1 MATTKHNQSNLSGTP
16 APELNLVQSKKER
29 KARGVDFDYMDSYN
43 QGEIVRYNN
52 EYNYWL
58 WQQQAEYNSPAA
70 QRARLEAAGLNPNFN
85 SVDSGNLGSIPSS
98 SGSITP
104 SVGKNRALRQ
114 QMYVDSF
121 NALVKSIGEGVSSV
135 SKLSGI
141 PNDVPAYRRMLKEYM
156 GNKVGTSQVEY
167 MLKQIEAVFKSKT
180 ELGIDL
186 GWQFGSNKPDGSIV
200 PTSPDWEKSPLFQNL
215 GLKNE
220 DLNWLVK
227 LRQYDFNNTKP
238 AELKSIQERARQIGA
253 SAGLTEKQ
261 NELFSAMSATK
272 IGAMLGPLLLGLIK
286 LLL

>member
-1 MATTKHNQSNLSGTP
+1 MPTSQLSA
-16 APELNLVQSKKER
+16 APQLDLVQSRSER
-29 KARGVDFDYMDSYN
+29 KSRGVDFDYLDSYN
-43 QGEIVRYNN
+43 QGEITRYNN

-156 GNKVGTSQVEY
+156 GNKLGSSQVEY

-186 GWQFGSNKPDGSIV
+186 GWQFGSNQPDGSIV
-200 PTSPDWEKSPLFQNL
+200 PTSPDWEKSPVFKNL

-220 DLNWLVK
+220 DMQWLVK

-261 NELFSAMSATK
+261 NELFSAMTATK
-272 IGAMLGPLLLGLIK
+272 MGAMLGPLLLGVIK

>member
-1 MATTKHNQSNLSGTP
+1 MAVTQHNQSNLSGTP
-16 APELNLVQSKKER
+16 PPELNLVQSKKER

-43 QGEIVRYNN
+43 QGEITRYNN

-58 WQQQAEYNSPAA
+58 WQQQAEYNSPAQ
-70 QRARLEAAGLNPNFN
+70 QRARLEAAGLNPNYN
-85 SVDSGNLGSIPSS
+85 SVDSGNLGSIPSF

-156 GNKVGTSQVEY
+156 GNKLGSSQVEY

-186 GWQFGSNKPDGSIV
+186 GWAFGSNQPDGSIV
-200 PTSPDWEKSPLFQNL
+200 PTLPDWEKSPVFQNL

-220 DLNWLVK
+220 DMQWLVK
-227 LRQYDFNNTKP
+227 LRQFDFNNTKP
-238 AELKSIQERARQIGA
+238 AELKSIQARARQIGA

-261 NELFSAMSATK
+261 NELFSAMTATK
-272 IGAMLGPLLLGLIK
+272 IGAMLGPLLLGVIK

>member
-1 MATTKHNQSNLSGTP
+1 MAVTKHNQSNLSGTP
-16 APELNLVQSKKER
+16 PPELNLVQSKGER
-29 KARGVDFDYMDSYN
+29 KRRGVDFDYMDSYN
-43 QGEIVRYNN
+43 QGEMVRYNN

-58 WQQQAEYNSPAA
+58 WQQQAEYNSPAQ
-70 QRARLEAAGLNPNFN
+70 QRARLEAAGLNPNYN

-104 SVGKNRALRQ
+104 SIGKNRALRQ

-135 SKLSGI
+135 SKISGI
-141 PNDVPAYRRMLKEYM
+141 PDDIPTYRRLLTQYM
-156 GNKVGTSQVEY
+156 GHNAQSAEYNKI
-167 MLKQIEAVFKSKT
+167 LKSIEAVWRSKT

-186 GWQFGSNKPDGSIV
+186 PLLIPGYGKNGDIWMKD
-200 PTSPDWEKSPLFQNL
+200 PDWDKSPVFQNL

-220 DLNWLVK
+220 DMQWLVK
-227 LRQYDFNNTKP
+227 LREYDFNNTKP
-238 AELKSIQERARQIGA
+238 EELKVIQERARQIGA

-261 NELFSAMSATK
+261 SDLFATMSATK
-272 IGAMLGPLLLGLIK
+272 IGAMLGPLLIGVIK

>member
-1 MATTKHNQSNLSGTP
+1 MATIKHNQTNLSGTP
-16 APELNLVQSKKER
+16 PPELNLVQSKGER
-29 KARGVDFDYMDSYN
+29 KRRGVDFDYMDSYN
-43 QGEIVRYNN
+43 QGEITRYNN

-58 WQQQAEYNSPAA
+58 WQQQAEYNSPAQ
-70 QRARLEAAGLNPNFN
+70 QRARLEAAGLNPNYN

-121 NALVKSIGEGVSSV
+121 NALVKSIGEGVSDV

-141 PNDVPAYRRMLKEYM
+141 PNDISGYRRLLKEYM
-156 GNKVGTSQVEY
+156 FNKTGSAQMDY
-167 MLKQIEAVFKSKT
+167 ILKRIEAVFKSKT
-180 ELGIDL
+180 ELGMDL
-186 GWQFGSNKPDGSIV
+186 GWSFGGIGPDGYSKSV
-200 PTSPDWEKSPLFQNL
+200 FPDWEKSPVFQNL
-215 GLKNE
+215 GLKND

-227 LRQYDFNNTKP
+227 LREYDFNNTKP

-261 NELFSAMSATK
+261 NELFAAMSATK
-272 IGAMLGPLLLGLIK
+272 IGAMLGPLLLGVIK

>member
-16 APELNLVQSKKER
+16 PPELNLVQSKKER

-43 QGEIVRYNN
+43 QGEITRYNN

-58 WQQQAEYNSPAA
+58 WQQQAEYNSPAQ
-70 QRARLEAAGLNPNFN
+70 QRARLEAAGLNPNYN

-141 PNDVPAYRRMLKEYM
+141 PNDISGYRRLLKEYM
-156 GNKVGTSQVEY
+156 FNKTGSSQMEY

-180 ELGIDL
+180 ELGMDL
-186 GWQFGSNKPDGSIV
+186 GWSFGGIGSDGYSTPV
-200 PTSPDWEKSPLFQNL
+200 FPDWEKSPVYQNL
-215 GLKNE
+215 GLKNN

-227 LRQYDFNNTKP
+227 LREYDFNNTKP

-261 NELFSAMSATK
+261 NELFTAMTATK
-272 IGAMLGPLLLGLIK
+272 IGAMLGPLLLGVIK

>member
-1 MATTKHNQSNLSGTP
+1 MPTSQLSG
-16 APELNLVQSKKER
+16 APELNLVQSKGER
-29 KARGVDFDYMDSYN
+29 KRRGVDFEYLDSFN
-43 QGEIVRYNN
+43 QGEMTRYNN

-58 WQQQAEYNSPAA
+58 WKQQAEYNSPAQ

-98 SGSITP
+98 SGSISP
-104 SVGKNRALRQ
+104 SIGKNKALLT
-114 QMYVDSF
+114 QMYIDSF
-121 NALVKSIGEGVSSV
+121 NALVKSIGEGVSDV

-156 GNKVGTSQVEY
+156 GNKLASSQVEY

-186 GWQFGSNKPDGSIV
+186 GWQFGSNQPDGSIV
-200 PTSPDWEKSPLFQNL
+200 PTSPDWEKSPVFQNL

-220 DLNWLVK
+220 DMQWLVK

-261 NELFSAMSATK
+261 NELFSAMTATK
-272 IGAMLGPLLLGLIK
+272 IGAMLGPLLLGVIK

>member
-1 MATTKHNQSNLSGTP
+1 MAATQHNKSNLSGTP
-16 APELNLVQSKKER
+16 PPELNLVQSKGER
-29 KARGVDFDYMDSYN
+29 KRRGVDFDYMDSYN
-43 QGEIVRYNN
+43 QGEMVRYNN

-58 WQQQAEYNSPAA
+58 WQQQAEYNSPAQ
-70 QRARLEAAGLNPNFN
+70 QRARLESAGLNPNYN

-141 PNDVPAYRRMLKEYM
+141 PNDVPGYRRMLKEYM
-156 GNKVGTSQVEY
+156 GNKLGSSQVEY

-186 GWQFGSNKPDGSIV
+186 GWQFGSNQPDGSIV
-200 PTSPDWEKSPLFQNL
+200 PTSPDWENSPVFQNL

-220 DLNWLVK
+220 DMQWLVK

-261 NELFSAMSATK
+261 NELFSAMTATK
-272 IGAMLGPLLLGLIK
+272 IGAMLGPLLLGVIK

>member
-1 MATTKHNQSNLSGTP
+1 MAVTQHNQSNLSGTP
-16 APELNLVQSKKER
+16 PPELNLVQSKKER

-43 QGEIVRYNN
+43 QGEITRYNN

-58 WQQQAEYNSPAA
+58 WQQQAEYNSPAQ
-70 QRARLEAAGLNPNFN
+70 QRARLEAAGLNPNYN

-104 SVGKNRALRQ
+104 SIGKNRALRQ

-135 SKLSGI
+135 SKISGI
-141 PNDVPAYRRMLKEYM
+141 PDDIPTYRRLLNQYM
-156 GNKVGTSQVEY
+156 GHNVQSAEYNKILRS
-167 MLKQIEAVFKSKT
+167 IEAVWKSKT
-180 ELGIDL
+180 ELGID
-186 GWQFGSNKPDGSIV
+186 V
-200 PTSPDWEKSPLFQNL
+200 PLLIPGYGENGDIWMQNADWKNSPLFQNL

-238 AELKSIQERARQIGA
+238 EELKVIQERARQIGA

-261 NELFSAMSATK
+261 SELFATISATK
-272 IGAMLGPLLLGLIK
+272 IGAMLGPLLLGVIK

>member
-1 MATTKHNQSNLSGTP
+1 MAVTKHNQSNLSGTP
-16 APELNLVQSKKER
+16 PPELNLVQSKGER
-29 KARGVDFDYMDSYN
+29 KRRGVEFDYMDSYN
-43 QGEIVRYNN
+43 QGEMVRYNN

-58 WQQQAEYNSPAA
+58 WQQQAAYNSPAQ
-70 QRARLEAAGLNPNFN
+70 QRARLEAAGLNPNYN

-104 SVGKNRALRQ
+104 SIGKNRALRQ

-121 NALVKSIGEGVSSV
+121 NSLVKSIGEGVSSV

-141 PNDVPAYRRMLKEYM
+141 PNDVPAYRRMLKQYM
-156 GNKVGTSQVEY
+156 GNKLGSSQVEY
-167 MLKQIEAVFKSKT
+167 MLKQIEAVFKAKT

-186 GWQFGSNKPDGSIV
+186 GWQFGSNQSDGSIV
-200 PTSPDWEKSPLFQNL
+200 PTSPDWENSPVFQNL

-220 DLNWLVK
+220 DMQWLVK

-261 NELFSAMSATK
+261 NELFSAMTATK
-272 IGAMLGPLLLGLIK
+272 IGAMLGPLLLGVIK

>member
-1 MATTKHNQSNLSGTP
+1 MATTKQNQSNLSGTP
-16 APELNLVQSKKER
+16 PPELNLVQSKKER

-43 QGEIVRYNN
+43 QGEITRYNN

-58 WQQQAEYNSPAA
+58 WQQQAEYNSPAQ

-104 SVGKNRALRQ
+104 SIGKNRALRQ

-121 NALVKSIGEGVSSV
+121 NALVKSIGEGVTNV

-141 PNDVPAYRRMLKEYM
+141 PNDISGYRRLLKEYM
-156 GNKVGTSQVEY
+156 FNKTGSAQMEY

-186 GWQFGSNKPDGSIV
+186 GWMFGSNQPDGSIKDV
-200 PTSPDWEKSPLFQNL
+200 LPDWENSPVYQNL

-227 LRQYDFNNTKP
+227 LREYDFNNTKP
-238 AELKSIQERARQIGA
+238 AELKIIQKRARQIGA

-261 NELFSAMSATK
+261 NELFTAMTATK
-272 IGAMLGPLLLGLIK
+272 IGATLGPLLLGVIK

>member
-1 MATTKHNQSNLSGTP
+1 MAVTKHNQSNLSATP
-16 APELNLVQSKKER
+16 PPELNLVQSKGER
-29 KARGVDFDYMDSYN
+29 KRRGVDFDYMDSYN
-43 QGEIVRYNN
+43 QGEMVRYNN

-58 WQQQAEYNSPAA
+58 WQQQADYNSPAQ
-70 QRARLEAAGLNPNFN
+70 QRARLEAAGLNPNYN

-104 SVGKNRALRQ
+104 SIGKNRAIRQ

-141 PNDVPAYRRMLKEYM
+141 PNDVPAYRRMLTEYM
-156 GNKVGTSQVEY
+156 GNKLGSSQVEY

-186 GWQFGSNKPDGSIV
+186 GWMFGSNQPDGSIKGV
-200 PTSPDWEKSPLFQNL
+200 LPDWENSPVYKNL

-227 LRQYDFNNTKP
+227 LREFDFNNTKP

-261 NELFSAMSATK
+261 NELFSAMTATK
-272 IGAMLGPLLLGLIK
+272 IGAMLGPLLLGVIK

>member
-1 MATTKHNQSNLSGTP
+1 MAVTQHNQSNLSGTP
-16 APELNLVQSKKER
+16 PPELNLVQSKKER

-43 QGEIVRYNN
+43 QGEITRYNN

-58 WQQQAEYNSPAA
+58 WQQQAEYNSPAQ
-70 QRARLEAAGLNPNFN
+70 QRARLEAAGLNPNYN

-156 GNKVGTSQVEY
+156 GNKLGSSQVEY

-186 GWQFGSNKPDGSIV
+186 GWAFGSNQPDGSIV
-200 PTSPDWEKSPLFQNL
+200 PTLPDWEKSPVFQNL

-220 DLNWLVK
+220 DMQWLVK
-227 LRQYDFNNTKP
+227 LRQFDFNNTKP
-238 AELKSIQERARQIGA
+238 AELKSIQARARQIGA

-261 NELFSAMSATK
+261 NELFSAMTATK
-272 IGAMLGPLLLGLIK
+272 IGAMLGPLLLGVIK

>member
-1 MATTKHNQSNLSGTP
+1 MAVTKHNQSNLSGTP
-16 APELNLVQSKKER
+16 PPELNLVQSKRER
-29 KARGVDFDYMDSYN
+29 KRRGVDFDYMDSFN
-43 QGEIVRYNN
+43 QGEMVRYNN

-58 WQQQAEYNSPAA
+58 WQQQADYNSPVQ
-70 QRARLEAAGLNPNFN
+70 QRSRLEAAGLNPNYN

-135 SKLSGI
+135 SKISGI
-141 PNDVPAYRRMLKEYM
+141 PDDIPTYRRLLTQYM
-156 GNKVGTSQVEY
+156 GHNAQSAEY
-167 MLKQIEAVFKSKT
+167 NQILKSIEAVWKSKT
-180 ELGIDL
+180 ELGID
-186 GWQFGSNKPDGSIV
+186 V
-200 PTSPDWEKSPLFQNL
+200 PLLIPGYGENGDIWMQYADWKNSPLFQNL

-227 LRQYDFNNTKP
+227 LRQFDFNNTKP
-238 AELKSIQERARQIGA
+238 EELKVIQERARQIGA

-261 NELFSAMSATK
+261 SELFATMSATK
-272 IGAMLGPLLLGLIK
+272 IGAMLGPLLLGVIK
-286 LLL
+286 LIL